1 MTPEQVQYLGIVRR
15 IREAT
20 GYAELGMFQHA
31 LDRLSHLGDVGP
43 LEAEVALVRGEV
55 LRVMGRVEEAEREFQ
70 TAAVKFP
77 SPQDRTAWLALSLL
91 YRQTGDTSMAV
102 SMLALA
108 RGAHLP
114 EQHEHPV

>member
-1 MTPEQVQYLGIVRR
+1 MTPEHVQFLRIVRR

-31 LDRLSHLGDVGP
+31 LNRLSHLGNLGP
-43 LEAEVALVRGEV
+43 LEAEVALVRGEMFR
-55 LRVMGRVEEAEREFQ
+55 LMNRTDEAQREFQ

-91 YRQTGDTSMAV
+91 YRQTGDTSMAI